1 MDPRLGADQFM
12 DQLLAA
18 HQAEDAFVPVFA
30 DPDEEE

>member
-18 HQAEDAFVPVFA
+18 HQAEDAFVHLPEDV
-30 DPDEEE
+30 DEEE